1 MDLDDVRDHIL
12 RLQERAVGL
21 MAVEAELERQRAH
34 TRRGTREYAA
44 IQEQILNTARML
56 SVVVAAITEAHA
68 ARRQLLRDRGL
79 APE

>member
-12 RLQERAVGL
+12 RLQERAVSL

-44 IQEQILNTARML
+44 IQEQILNTGRML
-56 SVVVAAITEAHA
+56 SAVVAAITEAHA
-68 ARRQLLRDRGL
+68 ARRRLLRDRGL
-79 APE
+79 LPE